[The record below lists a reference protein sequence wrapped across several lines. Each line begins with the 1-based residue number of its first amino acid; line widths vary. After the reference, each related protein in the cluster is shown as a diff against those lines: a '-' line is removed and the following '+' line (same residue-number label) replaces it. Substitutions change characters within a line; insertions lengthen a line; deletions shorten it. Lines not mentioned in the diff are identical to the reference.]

1 MKKSTIC
8 IHQKNILKL
17 YHGEIGSWHDKCRF
31 LEIGLAG
38 LDRSQRNDCKMKL
51 LHIGEYILGKELK
64 KEKNLQIGI
73 CDHAVYNSH

>member
-1 MKKSTIC
+1 M
-8 IHQKNILKL
+8 
-17 YHGEIGSWHDKCRF
+17 
-31 LEIGLAG
+31 AG